1 MLLEFALLKIPLG
14 HHGRIVTKKLK
25 VFSKMA
31 KSFKFYFHF
40 YLRRISSG
48 NPVTCISDGTRHE
61 KCYLF
66 CDDAPGLLDGL
77 DSRARGMLIL
87 LEARHLV

>member
-1 MLLEFALLKIPLG
+1 M
-14 HHGRIVTKKLK
+14 
-25 VFSKMA
+25 
-31 KSFKFYFHF
+31 
-40 YLRRISSG
+40 
-48 NPVTCISDGTRHE
+48 TCISDGTRHE